1 MHEKELSEL
10 CKKHDARAE
19 RMVFERYAASIRG
32 VCYRYVNSASEAED
46 LLQDSFIKI
55 FDSIQSFSWRGEG
68 SFTAWMRRIAIN
80 TAINA
85 HNKNKRMRL
94 SSLDDDHDQLASH
107 CESNTSDDNSLTETL
122 AEAGIDT
129 QQLLALLHAL
139 PEHYR
144 VVFNLAVI
152 DGLKH
157 KDIASMMNIDESS
170 SRSRLLRAKN
180 MLRQSLETILKRKT
194 IAL

>member
-1 MHEKELSEL
+1 
-10 CKKHDARAE
+10 
-19 RMVFERYAASIRG
+19 MVFERYATSIRG

-55 FDSIQSFSWRGEG
+55 FDSIQSFTWRGDG

-85 HNKNKRMRL
+85 HNKNKRLRI
-94 SSLDDDHDQLASH
+94 SSLDADHDQLSNESDLHASD
-107 CESNTSDDNSLTETL
+107 NNSLTESL
-122 AEAGIDT
+122 AEAGIDS
-129 QQLLALLHAL
+129 QQLLALLHNL

-144 VVFNLAVI
+144 LVFNLAVI

-180 MLRQSLETILKRKT
+180 MLRQSLESILQRKT